1 MSRTDLT
8 KGRYS
13 ESNQEYFVTFVCHNR
28 INLFSNDKLAK
39 IFCQTIANNENKY
52 DCLWLTWV
60 LMPDHFH
67 GLLRLGSQDS
77 LSKVVKQLKGNSARQ
92 LNLEISQ
99 TNSIWQQGFYDRAL
113 RKTED
118 RKSIARYIVANPLRK
133 KIVLHVGDYPY
144 WNSVY
149 L

>member
-28 INLFSNDKLAK
+28 INLFSDDKLAK
-39 IFCQTIANNENKY
+39 IFCQMIANNEDKY

-67 GLLRLGSQDS
+67 GLLRLGTQGS

-99 TNSIWQQGFYDRAL
+99 TNSIWQQGFFDRAL

-118 RKSIARYIVANPLRK
+118 RKGIARYIVANPLRK
-133 KIVLHVGDYPY
+133 KIVRHVGDYPY